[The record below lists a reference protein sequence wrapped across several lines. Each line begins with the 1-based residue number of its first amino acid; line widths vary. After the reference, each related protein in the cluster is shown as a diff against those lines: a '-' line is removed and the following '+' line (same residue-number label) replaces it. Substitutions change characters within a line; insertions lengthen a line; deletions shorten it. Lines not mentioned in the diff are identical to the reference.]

1 MIKTQVQ
8 IPDEL
13 YRKAEQVA
21 AERELSFAEVMRRG
35 LEYVTRVY
43 LEEPDP
49 KVSLPVLD
57 GSAFRDGI
65 DEVDLRATPTTFS
78 SNFTTFFETRP

>member
-13 YRKAEQVA
+13 YRKAKQVA

-43 LEEPDP
+43 LEEPDL
-49 KVSLPVLD
+49 KASLPVLD
-57 GSAFRDGI
+57 GSAFLDGM
-65 DEVDLRATPTTFS
+65 DEVDLRAI
-78 SNFTTFFETRP
+78 NADEETLRALEP